1 MTILKKATI
10 LSGVL
15 CVLNLI
21 SFAPVHAA
29 GYDPVTVEIPV
40 VVENATVTV
49 TIMPKNEE
57 DAVLLDKT
65 ELKDITE
72 GSFSVTGVTPGDHL
86 FYITQTVDNPL
97 NDVTY
102 DETEYIAEVYFED
115 NDGTLNGSAIIY
127 TEDSNVKYESAK
139 FANVVKTKEES
150 NTGILGKN
158 IETYAALTGFGA
170 FLIGIALMLIVA
182 KKDGDICE

>member
-158 IETYAALTGFGA
+158 IETYVALTGCG
-170 FLIGIALMLIVA
+170 LIFMGIALMLIVA